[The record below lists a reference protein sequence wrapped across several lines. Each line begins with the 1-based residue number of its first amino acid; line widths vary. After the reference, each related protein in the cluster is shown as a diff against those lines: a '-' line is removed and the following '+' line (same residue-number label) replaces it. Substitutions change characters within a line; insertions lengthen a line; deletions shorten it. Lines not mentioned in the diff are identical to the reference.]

1 MSLHREL
8 EKAGSAAS
16 SRHRHH
22 HLSRYVTDTF
32 FAALIARYDLKWS
45 KGGGRREKG
54 FIRPLR
60 SGLTISRARH
70 SDGHMRRHLDREI
83 AAAGRHSDE
92 SDN

>member
-1 MSLHREL
+1 MVV
-8 EKAGSAAS
+8 
-16 SRHRHH
+16 RHCA
-22 HLSRYVTDTF
+22 DTF

-45 KGGGRREKG
+45 KGGRREKG

-70 SDGHMRRHLDREI
+70 SDDGHMRRHLDREI
-83 AAAGRHSDE
+83 AAVAAAGRHSDE